1 MGTSE
6 TRLTPAQRE
15 RIDRIHAARSLRPQ
29 LAPDDG
35 KLEMSNV
42 VRGLVFLLGGFVAGI
57 VLGWVLDQV
66 LERLGVL

>member
-1 MGTSE
+1 MGTPE

-15 RIDRIHAARSLRPQ
+15 RIDRIRAARSLRPQ
-29 LAPDDG
+29 LTPDDG

-57 VLGWVLDQV
+57 VLGWVLDQA